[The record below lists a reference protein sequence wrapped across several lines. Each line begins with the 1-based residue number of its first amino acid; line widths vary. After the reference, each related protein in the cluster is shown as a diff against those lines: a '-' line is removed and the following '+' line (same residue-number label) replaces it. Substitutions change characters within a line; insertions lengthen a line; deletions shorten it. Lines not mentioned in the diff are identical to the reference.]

1 MRRGACAGALI
12 AALAFGG
19 LGCGGG
25 GDSDKVK
32 DTVKSFFSALADR
45 DGNKACSLLSK
56 SLVASAQVGGGVCAK
71 SVKAVAAQAVPDNKR
86 GEARDID
93 VTDVKIKGSTAT
105 AFAKGKKGKR
115 QVTLLK
121 EGGKWKLATL

>member
-45 DGNKACSLLSK
+45 DGKKACSLLSK
-56 SLVASAQVGGGVCAK
+56 SLVASAQVGGGDCAK

-86 GEARDID
+86 SEARDIE

>member
-25 GDSDKVK
+25 GDSDEVK

-45 DGNKACSLLSK
+45 DGKKACSLLSK
-56 SLVASAQVGGGVCAK
+56 SLVASAQVGGGDCAK

-86 GEARDID
+86 SEARDID